1 MATDGKKK
9 RTRRPSTPTI
19 VVGIGVLLLIAIG
32 FGIAR
37 LMEGADLPAKRKEV
51 TIQLVQPPPPPPP
64 PPPPK
69 PPDEPPPPEDKIEEP
84 EPEPEPEPEQQPEP
98 EPQAEEA
105 PPVVSEGPGGS
116 DSFGLRGGKN
126 VAGKPGVIGGGGDN
140 KRYGMNV
147 ARALQALVSAKPDA
161 KSANYQIKVH
171 VWVTSDGRLE
181 RYELLGS
188 SGNPKVDAAV
198 RAALSGSPDLG
209 GPPPPGISQPLRL
222 LIASRSGG
230 SS

>member
-1 MATDGKKK
+1 MAK
-9 RTRRPSTPTI
+9 RKDRGGRRGPGTATI
-19 VVGIGVLLLIAIG
+19 VVGVGVLLLAGIG
-32 FGIAR
+32 FGVAR
-37 LMEGADLPAKRKEV
+37 LMDGADLPPKRKEIA
-51 TIQLVQPPPPPPP
+51 IQLVQPPPPPPP

-69 PPDEPPPPEDKIEEP
+69 PPEPPPPEEKIEQP
-84 EPEPEPEPEQQPEP
+84 EPEPEPDPEPQPEP

-105 PPVVSEGPGGS
+105 PPVVSEGPAGTDG
-116 DSFGLRGGKN
+116 FGLRGGKN

-140 KRYGMNV
+140 RRYGISV
-147 ARALQALVSAKPDA
+147 ARALQALVSSKEDA
-161 KSANYQIKVH
+161 KAATYQIKVN
-171 VWVTSDGRLE
+171 VWVGGDGRLQ
-181 RYELLGS
+181 RYELLSS

-209 GPPPPGISQPLRL
+209 GPPPEGVAQPLRL